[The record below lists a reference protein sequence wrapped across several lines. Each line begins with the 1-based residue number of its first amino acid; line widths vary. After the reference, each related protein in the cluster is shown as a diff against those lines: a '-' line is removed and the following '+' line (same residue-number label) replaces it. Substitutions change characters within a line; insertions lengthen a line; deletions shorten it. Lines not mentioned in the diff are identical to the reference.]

1 MTTDKAFEQLKL
13 AALEV
18 KALLIDIDENI
29 HPSVDEADKMLKSV
43 DKLKEQIV
51 IYKFLQTQ
59 KELSPSF
66 NIHLKVMEKSN
77 HVAPSDT
84 IGTSTIKE
92 TAENIVANDHVEGT
106 VNVARKIEMGLND
119 KFRMINEL
127 FKQSTTEFN
136 LAIEQL
142 NMFDSFEKSKAYLD
156 ELARLYNWKNDG
168 ELTLRIYQL
177 NQKRFS

>member
-18 KALLIDIDENI
+18 KSLLIDIDENI
-29 HPSVDEADKMLKSV
+29 HPSVDDAEKMLNAIG
-43 DKLKEQIV
+43 KLKEQVV

-77 HVAPSDT
+77 HVTPSDT
-84 IGTSTIKE
+84 IGTSSIKE
-92 TAENIVANDHVEGT
+92 TAENIVANDHIDGT
-106 VNVARKIEMGLND
+106 VSVARKIEMGLND

-177 NQKRFS
+177 NQKRFA

>member
-18 KALLIDIDENI
+18 KSLLIDIDENI
-29 HPSVDEADKMLKSV
+29 HPSVDEIE
-43 DKLKEQIV
+43 KLANRINVLNEQIV

-77 HVAPSDT
+77 HVVPAET
-84 IGTSTIKE
+84 VATSAIKE
-92 TAENIVANDHVEGT
+92 TANAIISNDHIEGT

-142 NMFDSFEKSKAYLD
+142 NLIETPEKSQAYLD
-156 ELARLYNWKNDG
+156 ELKRLYNWKDDQ
-168 ELTLRIYQL
+168 ELTIRLYQL
-177 NQKRFS
+177 NQKRFT

>member
-29 HPSVDEADKMLKSV
+29 HPSVDEIE
-43 DKLKEQIV
+43 KLASRIAVLDEHIV

-66 NIHLKVMEKSN
+66 NIHLKVMEKVSP
-77 HVAPSDT
+77 VTPSET
-84 IGTSTIKE
+84 IATSTIKE
-92 TAENIVANDHVEGT
+92 TAKEIIADEHVEGT
-106 VNVARKIEMGLND
+106 VNVAHKIEMGLND

-142 NMFDSFEKSKAYLD
+142 NLFDSLEKSRAYLD
-156 ELARLYNWKNDG
+156 ELKRLYGWKEDG
-168 ELTLRIYQL
+168 ELTIRLYQL
-177 NQKRFS
+177 NQKRFA

>member
-13 AALEV
+13 EALEV
-18 KALLIDIDENI
+18 KSLLIEIDENI
-29 HPSVDEADKMLKSV
+29 HPSVDEAEKMLKSF

-77 HVAPSDT
+77 DVTPTDT

-92 TAENIVANDHVEGT
+92 TAENSVANDHVEGT